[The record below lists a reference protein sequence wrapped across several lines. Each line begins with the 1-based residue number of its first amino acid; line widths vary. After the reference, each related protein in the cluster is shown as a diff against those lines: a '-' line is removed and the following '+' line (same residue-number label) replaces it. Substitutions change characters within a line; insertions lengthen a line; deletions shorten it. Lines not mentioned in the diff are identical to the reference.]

1 MLMPLIL
8 PQWLILPP
16 PPYGLFLFVVDA
28 APTPVDVAASDAA
41 AATAAADDKSSF
53 MPCNWWWLAWRL
65 GVIILLCSIIG
76 VVSIGEL
83 VLVSL
88 QNVNGISSNVCI
100 KSNVCSRWCN
110 GDVVVFVAWF
120 FGLPCNLH
128 DGFMPNDSIFL
139 CGFVLFFFFVG
150 DFNNLS
156 NLKCWRVNVTR
167 LKTQKSD
174 TRQMSETI
182 FTNRKKVT
190 NKYIDNGRS
199 RYKHTACSVS
209 KWMHACRENRRNKDK
224 KIHISFDTFL
234 LRSNALLSS
243 CKYFGLKNRQQHLQK
258 GAPLPSPQ
266 ISYHPRKKSVNRKR
280 LK

>member
-8 PQWLILPP
+8 PQWLILPPP

-28 APTPVDVAASDAA
+28 APTPVDVAASAA
-41 AATAAADDKSSF
+41 AAAAAMLDDKSSF

-88 QNVNGISSNVCI
+88 QYVNGISSI

-128 DGFMPNDSIFL
+128 DGFMLNDSIFL
-139 CGFVLFFFFVG
+139 CGFGFRFLFVVG
-150 DFNNLS
+150 VFHNLS
-156 NLKCWRVNVTR
+156 NFRCWCVNMTR
-167 LKTQKSD
+167 LKMQKQ
-174 TRQMSETI
+174 RHMSNVRNNFYQREKRSNKHGHI
-182 FTNRKKVT
+182 NNR
-190 NKYIDNGRS
+190 RS
-199 RYKHTACSVS
+199 HYKHTVHTVRSVS
-209 KWMHACRENRRNKDK
+209 KFQMNECM
-224 KIHISFDTFL
+224 
-234 LRSNALLSS
+234 
-243 CKYFGLKNRQQHLQK
+243 
-258 GAPLPSPQ
+258 
-266 ISYHPRKKSVNRKR
+266 
-280 LK
+280 